1 MIVYMAAKSVVLSPE
16 DCRAVGEGCL
26 PISTT
31 HNQLFSF
38 SSQAPKAA
46 GKPNTRMAIHFW
58 YHLSGWLS
66 DFFGQRGPDNRG
78 STVMNCDCQTILTA
92 CK

>member
-16 DCRAVGEGCL
+16 DCQAVGLGYL

-31 HNQLFSF
+31 HSQLYSL

-46 GKPNTRMAIHFW
+46 GKPNTGMVIHFW
-58 YHLSGWLS
+58 YPDYSLIRMAFRFFWPKGSG
-66 DFFGQRGPDNRG
+66 
-78 STVMNCDCQTILTA
+78 
-92 CK
+92 